1 MGYFSKILIDIINS
15 KLLKKIGFTNG
26 EEKRKKRHRNKKYR
40 DFSDNHDDDN
50 WTY

>member
-1 MGYFSKILIDIINS
+1 MGYFTKILIDIINS
-15 KLLKKIGFTNG
+15 KLIKKFSVTIGG
-26 EEKRKKRHRNKKYR
+26 ENRKKRPRNKKFR